1 MEKTALQLL
10 WEWVDEKYPN
20 FNKADIEEKIKE
32 LRPVERDDAKGF
44 FKVGS
49 KYGQQLQ
56 TEARGEG
63 KFLNKKDFDKYYR
76 TKYGETDH

>member
-32 LRPVERDDAKGF
+32 LLPADRDAIVEAHKAGDPFNNIHDAEQYYETMY
-44 FKVGS
+44 GS
-49 KYGQQLQ
+49 SLK
-56 TEARGEG
+56 
-63 KFLNKKDFDKYYR
+63 
-76 TKYGETDH
+76 

>member
-32 LRPVERDDAKGF
+32 LLPVERDAIVEAVKFGLSEDWFTDKTAEQYYETM
-44 FKVGS
+44 
-49 KYGQQLQ
+49 YG
-56 TEARGEG
+56 
-63 KFLNKKDFDKYYR
+63 K
-76 TKYGETDH
+76 

>member
-32 LRPVERDDAKGF
+32 LLPAERDAIVEAWDNSRKNEKALIDMTGEQYYETRC
-44 FKVGS
+44 GS
-49 KYGQQLQ
+49 LK
-56 TEARGEG
+56 
-63 KFLNKKDFDKYYR
+63 
-76 TKYGETDH
+76 

>member
-32 LRPVERDDAKGF
+32 LLPADRDAIVEAVKFGLSEDWFTDKTAEQYYETRYGSS
-44 FKVGS
+44 FK
-49 KYGQQLQ
+49 
-56 TEARGEG
+56 
-63 KFLNKKDFDKYYR
+63 
-76 TKYGETDH
+76 

>member
-32 LRPVERDDAKGF
+32 LLPVERDAFVKTWEAGKVDGKNISYNGHSLHESGEQYYETRYGSS
-44 FKVGS
+44 FK
-49 KYGQQLQ
+49 
-56 TEARGEG
+56 
-63 KFLNKKDFDKYYR
+63 
-76 TKYGETDH
+76 

>member
-32 LRPVERDDAKGF
+32 LLPADRDAIVEA
-44 FKVGS
+44 V
-49 KYGQQLQ
+49 KYGHGVNGLKSKSVAEQYYE
-56 TEARGEG
+56 TRYG
-63 KFLNKKDFDKYYR
+63 K
-76 TKYGETDH
+76 

>member
-32 LRPVERDDAKGF
+32 LLPAERDAI
-44 FKVGS
+44 VEAAA
-49 KYGQQLQ
+49 YGNSR
-56 TEARGEG
+56 APVDD
-63 KFLNKKDFDKYYR
+63 KKHFDKYYETR
-76 TKYGETDH
+76 YGK

>member
-32 LRPVERDDAKGF
+32 FLSADRDAIVEAWDNSRKNEKALIDMTGEQYYETRY
-44 FKVGS
+44 GS
-49 KYGQQLQ
+49 LK
-56 TEARGEG
+56 
-63 KFLNKKDFDKYYR
+63 
-76 TKYGETDH
+76 

>member
-32 LRPVERDDAKGF
+32 LLPAERDAIVEAHKAGDPFNNIHDAEQYYETRYGS
-44 FKVGS
+44 FK
-49 KYGQQLQ
+49 
-56 TEARGEG
+56 
-63 KFLNKKDFDKYYR
+63 
-76 TKYGETDH
+76 

>member
-32 LRPVERDDAKGF
+32 LLPADRDAIVETHKAGDPFNNIHDAEQYYETMY
-44 FKVGS
+44 GS
-49 KYGQQLQ
+49 SLK
-56 TEARGEG
+56 
-63 KFLNKKDFDKYYR
+63 
-76 TKYGETDH
+76 